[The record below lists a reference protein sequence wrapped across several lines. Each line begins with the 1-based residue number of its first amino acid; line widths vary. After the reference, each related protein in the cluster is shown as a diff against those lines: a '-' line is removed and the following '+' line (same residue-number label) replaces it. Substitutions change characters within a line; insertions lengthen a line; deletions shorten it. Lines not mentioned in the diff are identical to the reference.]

1 MDNKSDIL
9 NLETLGSEYD
19 AVLLQYNK
27 AQLDYV
33 AFLKD
38 KIERPCNEFDADS
51 KGITQR
57 CYDEIWKQAGCTTTG
72 KIDANNSW
80 AKERTLNELIKDS
93 FLWATMTDDTHRNGC
108 YQNKDDAYNSKTE
121 PDYTIN
127 KDKLIHIQGQAFWGT
142 GASTT
147 SRASSSL
154 EECKALCSADI
165 NCTGATFNPDKK
177 YCWTRTGDRN
187 PIPAMTNDYAI
198 IPESVDYLNTLQ
210 FLNKRLSDINKQ
222 MMDLI
227 DSNAPIYEEQTSTR
241 KRHVVMLDNNY
252 KTLNDERKKIEDTIN
267 EYMYL
272 DNTHN
277 ETTLYSNKTYNWYVL
292 WLLILIVIVYI
303 AINYI
308 TTGSSGLS
316 LKVYILF
323 LILLFLLSILVL
335 TKSI

>member
-1 MDNKSDIL
+1 MDNTSDIL

-19 AVLLQYNK
+19 ALLLQYNK

-33 AFLKD
+33 SFLKN
-38 KIERPCNEFDADS
+38 KIERPCNEFNADS

-93 FLWATMTDDTHRNGC
+93 FLWATMNDDTHINGC
-108 YQNKDDAYNSKTE
+108 YQNKDDVYNTKTE
-121 PDYTIN
+121 PDYNIN
-127 KDKLIHIQGQAFWGT
+127 KDTLLDIQGQAFWGT

-147 SRASSSL
+147 SRVSSSL
-154 EECKALCSADI
+154 EECKALCSTDI

-177 YCWTRTGDRN
+177 YCWTRTGNGN
-187 PIPAMTNDYAI
+187 PIPAMSNDYAI
-198 IPESVDYLNTLQ
+198 IPESVKYLNTIH

-227 DSNAPIYEEQTSTR
+227 NTNTPIYEEQTSTR
-241 KRHVVMLDNNY
+241 KHHGAMLDKNY
-252 KTLNDERKKIEDTIN
+252 KILSDERKKIENLIN

-272 DNTHN
+272 NNTHT

-292 WLLILIVIVYI
+292 WLVILLGIVFI

-308 TTGSSGLS
+308 TTGSSGVS
-316 LKVYILF
+316 FTMYILSI
-323 LILLFLLSILVL
+323 ILLFLLSILVL
-335 TKSI
+335 STSI